1 MTALP
6 NHRRDTAHGVA
17 DAWAGILGAAIAS
30 GRPHRVANAVREL
43 AHPLD
48 LEEVETLALGVCDSI
63 ASHGYVTRD
72 SATIARV
79 TSARSVIAAAL
90 GELRDSVEHAPPE
103 ESQLQETADGYV
115 RLVAL
120 YDPLLAERLDAVG
133 VFAGRIAR
141 AMSLARATVLECAL
155 AGRLHD
161 IGMIALARHDRD
173 RLEHHAVVGESFV
186 RSLPALAH
194 LAPIVRSHH
203 EHVDGS
209 GYPDRLHAEEIP
221 LASRIVGV
229 AAAFVELVSE
239 SPHREALSPNDA
251 CIELL
256 HAAGTQHDANVVA
269 ATLRLVQYRQRS
281 TRTA

>member
-6 NHRRDTAHGVA
+6 DYRRDQSHGLSE
-17 DAWAGILGAAIAS
+17 AWTGLLGAAIAS

-43 AHPLD
+43 AHAPRLD
-48 LEEVETLALGVCDSI
+48 DVEALALGVCDTI

-72 SATIARV
+72 SGTIARV

-90 GELRDSVEHAPPE
+90 GELRDTIEHAPPDE
-103 ESQLQETADGYV
+103 AQLQETVDGYV

-133 VFAGRIAR
+133 AFAGRIAR
-141 AMSLARATVLECAL
+141 AMSLGRATVVECGL

-161 IGMIALARHDRD
+161 IGLIALARRD
-173 RLEHHAVVGESFV
+173 RNHLEHHAVIGESFV
-186 RSLPALAH
+186 RALPALAN

-203 EHVDGS
+203 EHVDGT

-221 LASRIVGV
+221 LAARIVGV
-229 AAAFVELVSE
+229 AATFIELVSE
-239 SPHREALSPNDA
+239 SPHREALPPHDA

-256 HAAGTQHDANVVA
+256 HSAGTQHDASVVA